1 VDDLIEGMIRV
12 MHTEID
18 FTGPVNLGNPQEFS
32 MLELAKDILALTGS
46 KSKLEFKPLPED
58 DPKQRC
64 PDISLAKKILHG
76 WEPTTSLEIGLSRTI
91 RYFKKI
97 LESGNRNG

>member
-1 VDDLIEGMIRV
+1 
-12 MHTEID
+12 
-18 FTGPVNLGNPQEFS
+18 LGNPQEFS

-64 PDISLAKKILHG
+64 PDISLAKKILPG